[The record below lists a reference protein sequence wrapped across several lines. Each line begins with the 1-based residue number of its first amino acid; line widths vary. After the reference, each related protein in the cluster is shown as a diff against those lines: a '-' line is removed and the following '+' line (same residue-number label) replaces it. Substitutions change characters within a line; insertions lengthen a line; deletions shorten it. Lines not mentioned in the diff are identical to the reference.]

1 MKVHYLGSTN
11 IKEIVLVNK
20 GVNWG
25 ADVEDFPSGLFD
37 DFDGTYVL
45 FEYEEGDYGTQI
57 HTMVL
62 PKDYEYAARHMEMPE
77 DPNSDD
83 ARLPQGWYGLGGDV
97 DTYEISEDGRSLLSG
112 PQPGRNTRGTKLI
125 LAVREHM
132 GARLKGSDIS
142 TIESLE
148 GHFKSVTETGR
159 NPTTEEKTSRDILY
173 PSGKVVGSSIYG
185 KKDKK
190 SEDSGGT
197 SRASRRSQ
205 KETTAEDASD
215 DDDTDNSLIN
225 AAIVSVV
232 TEAGDDGLARNK
244 VAQALAGA
252 EEELGAEVVASA
264 AKRSAIASAISDGV
278 VVNEDG
284 ILFLPE

>member
-1 MKVHYLGSTN
+1 
-11 IKEIVLVNK
+11 LVNK

-62 PKDYEYAARHMEMPE
+62 PKDYEYSARHMEMPE

-142 TIESLE
+142 MIESLE

-159 NPTTEEKTSRDILY
+159 NPTTSEITSRDILY

-190 SEDSGGT
+190 SDGSGSSRT
-197 SRASRRSQ
+197 SRSRRSVN
-205 KETTAEDASD
+205 EDTTDDASD
-215 DDDTDNSLIN
+215 DNTTDNSLIN

-284 ILFLPE
+284 VLFLPE